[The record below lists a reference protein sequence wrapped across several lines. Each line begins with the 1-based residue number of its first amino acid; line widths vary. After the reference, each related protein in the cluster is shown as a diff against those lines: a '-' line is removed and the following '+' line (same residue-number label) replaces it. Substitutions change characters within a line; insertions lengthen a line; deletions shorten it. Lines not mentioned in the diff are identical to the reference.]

1 MIHDCKVFIRDERF
15 VISEWTIV
23 NRKHLAAVKAD
34 GVMAVPVGGK
44 FIKSGA
50 ALGQSDAADEF
61 GADEAYESP
70 EGVAEESGASYR
82 IVKEHQVYKV
92 FRPELTFRKPE
103 SGEDNQ

>member
-1 MIHDCKVFIRDERF
+1 VIHDCKVFIRDERF

-61 GADEAYESP
+61 GADEGIKAAVNV
-70 EGVAEESGASYR
+70 EGQILSSLFKISVV
-82 IVKEHQVYKV
+82 I
-92 FRPELTFRKPE
+92 
-103 SGEDNQ
+103 